1 MKDIVMLA
9 PIPDVYD
16 KAVKIVAEQ
25 EYENVE
31 VILGTMNEGLKIA
44 KELERQGVKIIVT
57 RGGTYKLLRQ
67 NLHIPLVE
75 IKVSAY
81 DIIQSFDQIEDPSE
95 RIGLVGYS
103 NVVFGFHVLK
113 KLIPNPVQMVI
124 LDSESEIP
132 SIVTKYKDRGIRT
145 FIGDSN
151 VAKVVEGLQCKG
163 IMITSQEES
172 IQVAI
177 QEARRILRAINLEKQ
192 MNEHLKAITDFVGDG
207 IISIDNEDR
216 ITHFNYMA
224 QTLFNIPEK
233 EVLGKPIE
241 TVFKDPDTLSII
253 RRDQKTV
260 GEMVSE
266 GALKLSLNRIP
277 LLVGQTKAGA
287 VISFQE
293 VQEIQ
298 KREFNIRKTLAS
310 KGFVAKYTFDKIWY
324 ESSIMG
330 KTIATAREY
339 AKYDAPVHIF
349 GESGTGKELFAQS
362 IHNESSKK
370 DGPFLAVNCAALP
383 ANLIESEFF
392 GYEEGA
398 FTGARKNGKPG
409 MFELAH
415 NGTLFLDEI
424 SEIPMD
430 LQGRLLR
437 VLQEKEVM
445 RVGGGRLIPVDV
457 RIITAS
463 NRKLSDMVEKDL
475 FRKDLYYRIN
485 VLFLKI
491 PSLRERKEDIPV
503 LARHFIRKYSAI
515 YQKEPLKLEEKV
527 LSLLQGVHY
536 EGNVREL
543 ENIIERAVILSSF
556 EALGPLETKSPAK
569 PEEKEYSPE
578 GFKWQGGYQ
587 SLKELETWYIEKV
600 FEEHHQNV
608 QRTCEVLGISRS
620 TLWRKLSKHPHDV
633 SD

>member
-1 MKDIVMLA
+1 MKDIVVLA
-9 PIPDVYD
+9 PIPDVFD
-16 KAVKIVAEQ
+16 KAVKIVEEQ
-25 EYENVE
+25 DYDNVE
-31 VILGTMNEGLKIA
+31 VLLGTMNEGLQIA
-44 KELERQGVKIIVT
+44 EDLERQGVKIIVT
-57 RGGTYKLLRQ
+57 RGGTYKLLKQ
-67 NLHIPLVE
+67 NLQIPLVE

-81 DIIQSFDQIEDPSE
+81 DIIQSFDQIGDPE
-95 RIGLVGYS
+95 EMIGLVGYS
-103 NVVFGFHVLK
+103 NVVFGFNLLK

-124 LDSESEIP
+124 LDNEGEIP
-132 SIVTKYKDRGIRT
+132 EIVTKYKDRGIRT

-207 IISIDNEDR
+207 IISIDTEGR
-216 ITHFNYMA
+216 ITHINSMA
-224 QTLFNIPEK
+224 QSLFKVSEK
-233 EVLGKPIE
+233 EVIGRSVDNL
-241 TVFKDPDTLSII
+241 FKDPHALSII
-253 RRDQKTV
+253 SRNQKIV
-260 GEMVSE
+260 GEMVTE
-266 GALKLSLNRIP
+266 GYLRLSLNRIP
-277 LLVGQTKAGA
+277 LLVGQNRVGA

-298 KREFNIRKTLAS
+298 KREFNIRKTLAN
-310 KGFVAKYTFDKIWY
+310 KGFVAKYTFDKIRY
-324 ESSIMG
+324 GSGLME
-330 KTIATAREY
+330 KTIATAKEY

-370 DGPFLAVNCAALP
+370 EGPFLAVNCAALP

-424 SEIPMD
+424 SEIPLD

-445 RVGGGRLIPVDV
+445 RVGGGHLIPVDV

-463 NRKLSDMVEKDL
+463 NRKLSEMIENDA
-475 FRKDLYYRIN
+475 FRKDLFYRIN

-491 PSLRERKEDIPV
+491 PSLREREEDILI
-503 LARHFIRKYSAI
+503 LAEHFIRKYSRI
-515 YQKEPLKLEEKV
+515 YQKVPIS
-527 LSLLQGVHY
+527 LSEDIRHMLMGMDY

-556 EALGPLETKSPAK
+556 DAMAPHAHPSSEDHAQNSSSIELGDS
-569 PEEKEYSPE
+569 EES
-578 GFKWQGGYQ
+578 FQT
-587 SLKELETWYIEKV
+587 LKELESWYIEKV
-600 FEEHHQNV
+600 YEAQHHNV
-608 QRTCEVLGISRS
+608 QRTSEVLGISRS
-620 TLWRKLSKHPHDV
+620 TLWRKLSKTSNDV
-633 SD
+633 SE